1 MLIFVVNSGSTE
13 MGHGPD
19 DSPRTA
25 GTFSTVGSTSR
36 MKATEVP
43 LDHRRQSWCRA
54 RQRAGDSHVSR
65 DGCLESGTELQQP
78 CPQNASNIRASER
91 KHPEERR
98 DDRNGPRVVRKPVL
112 TALSEMYILHLRV
125 LGNWSHSSMVAPTSR
140 VTRTSSFTTRWMWER
155 EKKGGCLAQRHHS
168 SQTRQAAV
176 ARRGT
181 ISSCELVQKLW
192 NGEGSMA
199 DTSEHKKSGTRNS
212 KQRGHKNQVTTSS

>member
-1 MLIFVVNSGSTE
+1 MLIFLVNSGSTE
-13 MGHGPD
+13 MGHRPD
-19 DSPRTA
+19 DSPRMA
-25 GTFSTVGSTSR
+25 GTCSTVGSTLR

-43 LDHRRQSWCRA
+43 LDQRRQSWCRA

-98 DDRNGPRVVRKPVL
+98 DDRNGPLVVRKPVL
-112 TALSEMYILHLRV
+112 TALSEMCILHLRV

-155 EKKGGCLAQRHHS
+155 EKKAHVWLNGTTAAKNGRRPWHGEAHFPPASWCRS
-168 SQTRQAAV
+168 CGMERDRWQTPQNTKGAE
-176 ARRGT
+176 RG
-181 ISSCELVQKLW
+181 IRSRW
-192 NGEGSMA
+192 
-199 DTSEHKKSGTRNS
+199 
-212 KQRGHKNQVTTSS
+212 VTKIK